1 MLTRER
7 FSFSGNG
14 FSTSRKRDDPYGT
27 EPIRF
32 GKILIAA
39 RLPNNIAAQSE
50 RDRAVLEH
58 SDLVKYIAFRLI
70 SRLPD
75 HIAVEDLISAGVLGL
90 IDAIEKYDSSQ
101 GIPFE
106 YYAKIRIKGAML
118 DEIRSMDWVPRSLR
132 QKSTR
137 YGESL
142 RALEQRLGRDPTE
155 EEIASE
161 MSVDMDEFH
170 KLLDEIKGISFLPEN
185 IHDVIRENR
194 ESHLLCSSSEEL
206 FDAAYRKEIRNHLAE
221 AITGLSEKEQLV
233 LSLYYYEELTM
244 KEIGVALGYTESRIS
259 QIHTKAVLKLKTKLV
274 RKLKA
279 RRSAGICPAGRSQGT
294 SVQKHRSDTQW

>member
-1 MLTRER
+1 MEQTM
-7 FSFSGNG
+7 F
-14 FSTSRKRDDPYGT
+14 TVRKHPYGNQGS
-27 EPIRF
+27 EP
-32 GKILIAA
+32 LA
-39 RLPNNIAAQSE
+39 PQSD
-50 RDRAVLEH
+50 RDRAVMEH

-90 IDAIEKYDSSQ
+90 IDAIEKYDSGQ

-132 QKSTR
+132 QKSNVL
-137 YGESL
+137 EK
-142 RALEQRLGRDPTE
+142 ACVNLEQRLGRDPTD
-155 EEIASE
+155 EEIARE
-161 MSVDMDEFH
+161 MNVGMDEFH

-185 IHDVIRENR
+185 IHDVVRENR
-194 ESHLLCSSSEEL
+194 ESHMLSSASEEL
-206 FDAAYRKEIRNHLAE
+206 FDSAYREEIRKHLGE
-221 AITGLSEKEQLV
+221 AITGLAEKEQLV

-244 KEIGVALGYTESRIS
+244 KEIGATLGYTESRIS
-259 QIHTKAVLKLKTKLV
+259 QIHTKAMLKLKTRLS

-279 RRSAGICPAGRSQGT
+279 DDLPEFIQGERRPPQLKSAQLQQAFMM
-294 SVQKHRSDTQW
+294 K

>member
-1 MLTRER
+1 MEQTYAV
-7 FSFSGNG
+7 
-14 FSTSRKRDDPYGT
+14 RKNPYCNQGVETYATTQSDRD
-27 EPIRF
+27 
-32 GKILIAA
+32 
-39 RLPNNIAAQSE
+39 N
-50 RDRAVLEH
+50 AVLEH
-58 SDLVKYIAFRLI
+58 SDLVKYIALRLI

-90 IDAIEKYDSSQ
+90 IDAIEKYDSNQ

-132 QKSTR
+132 QKSTSM
-137 YGESL
+137 EKACV
-142 RALEQRLGRDPTE
+142 ALEQRLGRDPTE
-155 EEIASE
+155 EEIATE
-161 MSVDMDEFH
+161 LNVDMGEFH

-194 ESHLLCSSSEEL
+194 ESHLLCSGSEEL

-244 KEIGVALGYTESRIS
+244 KEIGAALGYTESRIS
-259 QIHTKAVLKLKTKLV
+259 QIHTKAVLKLKTKLA

-279 RRSAGICPAGRSQGT
+279 DDLPGFVQQGELKPLRSKKAHILKT
-294 SVQKHRSDTQW
+294 SVMK